1 MDNFWNKTRK
11 KKLNERIIKDRITGD
26 IRTLFE
32 QQEIDDCEPKSVSS
46 FLNNNYIEYDTNGDK
61 NRDFSLDEYLNKI
74 KPYVKNIIINLQNSD
89 TWKIELTI
97 AIWLYFFKGCW
108 RQVCNALK

>member
-26 IRTLFE
+26 IGTLFE
-32 QQEIDDCEPKSVSS
+32 QQEIYDYEPKSVSS
-46 FLNNNYIEYDTNGDK
+46 FWNNNYIEYDTNGDK
-61 NRDFSLDEYLNKI
+61 NRHLSLDEYLNKI
-74 KPYVKNIIINLQNSD
+74 KPCVKNIITNLQNSD
-89 TWKIELTI
+89 TWKIQLTI